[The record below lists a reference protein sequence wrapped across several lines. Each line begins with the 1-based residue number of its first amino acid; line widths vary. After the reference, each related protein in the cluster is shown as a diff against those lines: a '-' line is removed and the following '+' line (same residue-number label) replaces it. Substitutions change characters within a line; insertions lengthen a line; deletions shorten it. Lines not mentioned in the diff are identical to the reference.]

1 MRRTIPMKQATGT
14 QNTFSLPLSN
24 TSVQSAMITM
34 REMFRT
40 YLPEF
45 SLNEIS
51 AQRTTTNLR
60 AVIGGNLP
68 RK

>member
-1 MRRTIPMKQATGT
+1 MKQATGT

-45 SLNEIS
+45 SLNEILATLDEIS
-51 AQRTTTNLR
+51 EHYADFQF
-60 AVIGGNLP
+60 A
-68 RK
+68 